1 MSLDSRKWFA
11 PPAIVLAAA
20 AALVVC
26 SQPSRVGSAAFA
38 AQTTRLKIGV
48 DLPLSGAEA
57 AGNIPTENGVL
68 LAIEEAGRAGFAP
81 GYTLAPYV
89 LDDAV
94 EGKHDPAQGAQNVR
108 TFIAD
113 PSVLG
118 IVGPANSNV
127 AKAEIPITND
137 AGLVQ
142 IAASTTADGLTRGP
156 DAARLRVEHPDTT
169 TFFRLCTLDSL
180 QGAAGAR
187 FARKLGLNKAFIIDD
202 NETYGKGLADVFEQ
216 KFGSAG
222 GTIVGHEH
230 ILPTQTDF
238 TPLLSKV
245 RGAGADVIFY
255 GGVSST
261 GGGLLRRQQV
271 NNGCG
276 RNVLHGFRAR
286 RDALAGSPRVRRRIS
301 SSLQGRPRAIQ
312 RQWLRGG
319 EDHHR
324 GAFAVDRPRSR
335 RPAESRASARQ
346 RRGNE
351 ELFDSGRLDQLRSL
365 RRYDGTNL
373 EFIPGRARQSSLH
386 QPNRGREHEVR
397 EGRRRSIS
405 GRGTYGEGQRPALLA
420 DIRVRASC
428 RTFSAVAARP
438 RPA

>member
-271 NNGCG
+271 NNGFG
-276 RNVLHGFRAR
+276 GIVLLGGDGLSGGDFVETAGAAADGTYYTVSAPDVTRWPGAREFVAAYRAR
-286 RDALAGSPRVRRRIS
+286 FKADPGPYSANGYAAAKIIIAALSRSIA
-301 SSLQGRPRAIQ
+301 L
-312 RQWLRGG
+312 
-319 EDHHR
+319 DR
-324 GAFAVDRPRSR
+324 GAP
-335 RPAESRASARQ
+335 
-346 RRGNE
+346 
-351 ELFDSGRLDQLRSL
+351 
-365 RRYDGTNL
+365 
-373 EFIPGRARQSSLH
+373 
-386 QPNRGREHEVR
+386 PNRAQVLANVAATKNFLTPVG
-397 EGRRRSIS
+397 SIS
-405 GRGTYGEGQRPALLA
+405 FDRYGDTTGPILSLYQVEHGKARF
-420 DIRVRASC
+420 IN
-428 RTFSAVAARP
+428 RTAVANTR
-438 RPA
+438 